1 MTDSFFVRDFMLE
14 NPVKISPDATIDEA
28 AKMLIDNRI
37 SGLTV
42 VDAQDNVVGVLSEL
56 DCLRATISTTYN
68 EGNTGS
74 GLVGEYMTSTVDSL
88 SPDDDLVSV
97 AQSML
102 QARQRRR
109 PVVKDGKLVGQVS
122 CRNILWAVGN
132 YVSRGKKQD

>member
-132 YVSRGKKQD
+132 YASRGKKQD